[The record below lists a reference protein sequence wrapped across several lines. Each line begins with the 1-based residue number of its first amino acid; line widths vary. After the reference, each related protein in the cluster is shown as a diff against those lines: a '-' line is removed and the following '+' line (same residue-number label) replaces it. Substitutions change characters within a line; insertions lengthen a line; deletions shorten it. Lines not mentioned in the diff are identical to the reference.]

1 MSRIRI
7 EIRNKVE
14 GAERTKI
21 YPHAKVRVK
30 KNEWV
35 VEIFEDGK
43 RIGKAE
49 IGGSEASVQKLIEKL
64 ILAYNPLPPKPPSL
78 LAEEA
83 IQHGSV
89 EFPSPLAKEE
99 A

>member
-1 MSRIRI
+1 MAKIKI
-7 EIRNKVE
+7 KVRNRLE
-14 GAERTKI
+14 GVQRAKI

-49 IGGSEASVQKLIEKL
+49 IGGNEAGVQKLITKL
-64 ILAYNPLPPKPPSL
+64 VLAYNPLPPKPPSL
-78 LAEEA
+78 LAKEA
-83 IQHGSV
+83 IQRGSI